1 MTAIYFF
8 LEGIFPYI
16 ASIIFVAGT
25 VYRLWQWFKRPVPL
39 RINLAPAKTTWTG
52 VTGKIAAEVLLFVS
66 LMRNDKP
73 LWAIAW
79 TMHICALVILVGS
92 HFYGLMA
99 ESARIYTGYTLPLA
113 RTIPYIAAL
122 FSFPLV
128 AGLLYFVFKRIFSPE
143 VRRITIPTDYFA
155 LGLILAHVG
164 NGIYMSFFTHLDL
177 TEAIKWGL
185 GLATFHPYIIP
196 GSWIFAVHCLTG
208 FGLFLYFPFSKLF
221 HPLGQ
226 ITNRWTMTQKETPLI
241 SGGAV
246 VK

>member
-1 MTAIYFF
+1 MNGLFFF

-16 ASIIFVAGT
+16 ASGIFVIGT
-25 VYRLWQWFKRPVPL
+25 IYRLWQWFKRPVPL
-39 RINLAPAKTTWTG
+39 RINLAPAKTTWNG
-52 VTGKIAAEVLLFVS
+52 VTAKIAAEVLVFIS
-66 LMRNDKP
+66 LLRNDKT
-73 LWAIAW
+73 LWAVAW
-79 TMHICALVILVGS
+79 TMHVCGLVILVGS
-92 HFYGLMA
+92 HLYGLMA
-99 ESARIYTGYTLPLA
+99 ESLSIFTIYTIPLG

-128 AGLLYFVFKRIFSPE
+128 AALLFFLFKRILSRK

-155 LGLILAHVG
+155 LGLILAHISD
-164 NGIYMSFFTHLDL
+164 GIYMSFFTHLDL

-185 GLATFHPYIIP
+185 GLATFHPYIIR

-226 ITNRWTMTQKETPLI
+226 ITNRWTMTQKEQPLI